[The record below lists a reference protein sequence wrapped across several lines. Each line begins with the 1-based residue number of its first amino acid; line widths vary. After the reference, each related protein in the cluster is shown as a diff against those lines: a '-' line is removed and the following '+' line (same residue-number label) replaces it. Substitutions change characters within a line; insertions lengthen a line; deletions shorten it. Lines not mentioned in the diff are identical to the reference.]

1 MNRKSLPHFAYRR
14 RKFADAGGKLAIYAL
29 LIAGALL
36 SFFPFAWMVS
46 TAFKTPEQVLALP
59 IRWLPDPI
67 TWENFAAAWR
77 RFDFARYFLNTLFIS
92 STVTLLSVTICSM
105 AGYAFARRRFWGRE
119 VIFNVLLATL
129 TIPGAVLMT
138 PLFLVILKL
147 GWINKFIG
155 IIIPFSVS
163 VTNIFLMRQYIST
176 IPAEL
181 EEAARIDGASDLDIW
196 WRIILP
202 LSKPAMATVAIFSFV
217 GAWDGFLWPL
227 IVLKDKEMWTLNV
240 ALGLLQMEYIAAEGS
255 PWGVMMAGS
264 VLVVLPLIGVFLTLQ
279 RYFMRGLTI
288 GAVKG

>member
-1 MNRKSLPHFAYRR
+1 MSQPSLPFYRR
-14 RKFADAGGKLAIYAL
+14 QQFGAAVGKLAVCAL

-46 TAFKTPEQVLALP
+46 TAFKTPPQVLAVP

-67 TWENFAAAWR
+67 TGENFAAAWR

-92 STVTLLSVTICSM
+92 SAVTVLSVTICSM
-105 AGYAFARRRFWGRE
+105 AGYAFAKRRFWGRE
-119 VIFNVLLATL
+119 MIFNLLLATL

-155 IIIPFSVS
+155 IIVPFCVS

-176 IPAEL
+176 LPTEL
-181 EEAARIDGASDLDIW
+181 EEAARIDGASDFTIW

-227 IVLKDKEMWTLNV
+227 IVLKDKAMWTLNV
-240 ALGLLQMEYIAAEGS
+240 ALGLLQQEYIAAEGS

-264 VLVVLPLIGVFLTLQ
+264 LLVVLPLIGVFLTLQ
-279 RYFMRGLTI
+279 RYFMSGLTI

>member
-1 MNRKSLPHFAYRR
+1 MSQKSVPFYRR
-14 RKFADAGGKLAIYAL
+14 RQFVDAGGKLAVYAL
-29 LIAGALL
+29 LIVGALL

-46 TAFKTPEQVLALP
+46 TAFKTPEQVFALP
-59 IRWLPDPI
+59 IHWLPDPV
-67 TWENFAAAWR
+67 TWGNFAAAWR
-77 RFDFARYFLNTLFIS
+77 RFDFARFFLNTLFIS
-92 STVTLLSVTICSM
+92 SMTTVLSVTICSM

-119 VIFNVLLATL
+119 LIFNVLLATL
-129 TIPGAVLMT
+129 TIPGAVLRT

-147 GWINKFIG
+147 GWINRFIG
-155 IIIPFSVS
+155 IIVPFCVS

-176 IPAEL
+176 IPVEL
-181 EEAARIDGASDLDIW
+181 EEAARIDGASDFAIW
-196 WRIILP
+196 RRIILP
-202 LSKPAMATVAIFSFV
+202 LSQPAMATVAIFSFV

-240 ALGLLQMEYIAAEGS
+240 ALGLLQTEYIAAEGS

-279 RYFMRGLTI
+279 RYFMSGLML

>member
-1 MNRKSLPHFAYRR
+1 MSRMSLPFYRR
-14 RKFADAGGKLAIYAL
+14 RQFGDAVGKLAVYAL
-29 LIAGALL
+29 LIVGALL
-36 SFFPFAWMVS
+36 AFFPFVWMVS
-46 TAFKTPEQVLALP
+46 TALKTPPQVLDVP

-67 TWENFAAAWR
+67 TGENFAAAWW

-92 STVTLLSVTICSM
+92 SAVTILSVTICSM
-105 AGYAFARRRFWGRE
+105 AGYAFAKKHFWGRE
-119 VIFNVLLATL
+119 MIFNMLLATL
-129 TIPGAVLMT
+129 TIPGAVLMI
-138 PLFLVILKL
+138 PLFLTILKL

-155 IIIPFSVS
+155 IIVPFCVS

-176 IPAEL
+176 IPTEL
-181 EEAARIDGASDLDIW
+181 EEAARIDGASDFTIW

-227 IVLKDKEMWTLNV
+227 IVLKDKAMWTLNV
-240 ALGLLQMEYIAAEGS
+240 ALGLLQIEYIAAEGS

-279 RYFMRGLTI
+279 RYFMKGLII

>member
-1 MNRKSLPHFAYRR
+1 MPPTSIPFYRH
-14 RKFADAGGKLAIYAL
+14 KQFGNAVAKLVIYVL
-29 LIAGALL
+29 LILGASL

-46 TAFKTPEQVLALP
+46 TALKTPEQVLAVP
-59 IRWLPDPI
+59 IRWLPDPL

-77 RFDFARYFLNTLFIS
+77 RFDFARYFLNTTFIS
-92 STVTLLSVTICSM
+92 ASVTVLSVTFCSM
-105 AGYAFARRRFWGRE
+105 AGYAFARRHFWGRD
-119 VIFNVLLATL
+119 VIFNLLLATL

-155 IIIPFSVS
+155 IIVPFCVS

-181 EEAARIDGASDLDIW
+181 EEAARIDGASDFDIW
-196 WRIILP
+196 WRIVLP

-227 IVLKDKEMWTLNV
+227 IVLKEKEMWTLNV
-240 ALGLLQMEYIAAEGS
+240 ALGLLQMEYVAAEGS

-279 RYFMRGLTI
+279 RYFMSGLTI

>member
-1 MNRKSLPHFAYRR
+1 MPQDPIPFYRR
-14 RKFADAGGKLAIYAL
+14 RRFGNALSKLATYAL
-29 LIAGALL
+29 LTGGAILA
-36 SFFPFAWMVS
+36 FFPFVWMVA
-46 TAFKTPEQVLALP
+46 TAFKTPPQVLAIP
-59 IRWLPDPI
+59 IQWLPDPF
-67 TWENFAAAWR
+67 TWENFAAAWQ
-77 RFDFARYFLNTLFIS
+77 RFDFGRYFLNTVFIS
-92 STVTLLSVTICSM
+92 TSVTLLSVTFCSM
-105 AGYAFARRRFWGRE
+105 AGYAFARRRFRGHE
-119 VIFNVLLATL
+119 AIFNLLLATL

-155 IIIPFSVS
+155 IIVPFCVS
-163 VTNIFLMRQYIST
+163 VTNIFIMRQYIST
-176 IPAEL
+176 IPTEI
-181 EEAARIDGASDLDIW
+181 EEAARIDGASDFSIW

-240 ALGLLQMEYIAAEGS
+240 ALGLLQTEYIAAEGS

-264 VLVVLPLIGVFLTLQ
+264 LLVVLPLIGMFLTLQ
-279 RYFMRGLTI
+279 RYFMSGLTI

>member
-1 MNRKSLPHFAYRR
+1 MSQESVPFYRR
-14 RKFADAGGKLAIYAL
+14 RQFVDAGGKLAVYAL
-29 LIAGALL
+29 LIVGALL

-46 TAFKTPEQVLALP
+46 TAFKTPEQVFALP
-59 IRWLPDPI
+59 IRWLPDPL

-77 RFDFARYFLNTLFIS
+77 RFDFARFFLNTVFIAAS
-92 STVTLLSVTICSM
+92 VTLLSVTFCSL
-105 AGYAFARRRFWGRE
+105 AGYAFAKRRFWGHE
-119 VIFNVLLATL
+119 AIFNLLLATL

-147 GWINKFIG
+147 GWINSFIG
-155 IIIPFSVS
+155 IIVPFCVS

-176 IPAEL
+176 IPVEL

-196 WRIILP
+196 RRIILP

-279 RYFMRGLTI
+279 RYFMSGLTI

>member
-1 MNRKSLPHFAYRR
+1 MNQTSLPFYRR
-14 RKFADAGGKLAIYAL
+14 QQFSDAVGKPAVYTL
-29 LIAGALL
+29 LIVGALL

-46 TAFKTPEQVLALP
+46 TAFKTPPQVLAVP

-77 RFDFARYFLNTLFIS
+77 RFNFAHYFLNTFFIS
-92 STVTLLSVTICSM
+92 SAVTVLSVIICSM

-119 VIFNVLLATL
+119 LIFNVLLATL

-138 PLFLVILKL
+138 PLFLIILKL

-155 IIIPFSVS
+155 IIVPFSVS

-176 IPAEL
+176 LPIEL
-181 EEAARIDGASDLDIW
+181 EESARIDGASDFTIW

-202 LSKPAMATVAIFSFV
+202 LSKPAMTTVAIFSFV

-227 IVLKDKEMWTLNV
+227 IVLKDKTMWTLNV
-240 ALGLLQMEYIAAEGS
+240 ALGLLQQEYIAAEGS

-264 VLVVLPLIGVFLTLQ
+264 LLVVLPLIGVFLTLQ
-279 RYFMRGLTI
+279 RYFMSGLTI

>member
-1 MNRKSLPHFAYRR
+1 MSQASLPFYRR
-14 RKFADAGGKLAIYAL
+14 RQFGDAAGKLATYAL
-29 LIAGALL
+29 LSLGALL

-59 IRWLPDPI
+59 VHWLPDPI
-67 TWENFAAAWR
+67 TGENFAAAWR
-77 RFDFARYFLNTLFIS
+77 RFDFARYFVNTLFIS
-92 STVTLLSVTICSM
+92 SAVTALSVTFCSM
-105 AGYAFARRRFWGRE
+105 AGYAFAKRRFWGRDL
-119 VIFNVLLATL
+119 IFNLLLATL

-147 GWINKFIG
+147 GWINRFIG
-155 IIIPFSVS
+155 IIVPFCVS

-176 IPAEL
+176 IPVEL
-181 EEAARIDGASDLDIW
+181 EEAARIDGASALDVW
-196 WRIILP
+196 WRIVLP

-227 IVLKDKEMWTLNV
+227 IVLKEKEMWTLNV
-240 ALGLLQMEYIAAEGS
+240 ALGLLQMEYVAAEGS

-264 VLVVLPLIGVFLTLQ
+264 VLVVLPLVGVFLTLQ
-279 RYFMRGLTI
+279 RYFMKGLTI